1 MQLSQIIEALRS
13 DLNAVAA
20 VGDEQTAQTAERIGI
35 ALEGALALRLVDAF
49 STAAVE
55 LNTQLPNGHV
65 EVRLAGRDPEFVFVE
80 DAPQSA
86 EAPAPEDGATAARIS
101 LRLADSLKDQVEA
114 AAGREGVSVNTWIIR
129 TLARAVT
136 QPARRSRNRL
146 TGFAES

>member
-49 STAAVE
+49 SAATVE
-55 LNTQLPNGHV
+55 LNAQLPNGHV
-65 EVRLAGRDPEFVFVE
+65 EVRLAGRDPELVYVE
-80 DAPQSA
+80 DQASA
-86 EAPAPEDGATAARIS
+86 AEPPPAEDGATARIS

-114 AAGREGVSVNTWIIR
+114 AAAREGVSVNTWIIR
-129 TLARAVT
+129 ALARAVT